1 MHALC
6 LIAPASSQVSGLL
19 HQLHIQMHSH
29 SPCSGA
35 QSPNSIMLDCSVI
48 KCHLRE
54 ASIDVQKQ
62 NSLVFQ
68 QLGLSAFTAGLWIG
82 SLLGGIRSYK
92 LHRAIK
98 KQTNNHTQKPYLVI
112 KNKDLRARLTQ
123 TQFSLSLAMRP
134 CMRLDFLCL
143 NFLIPIKWR

>member
-1 MHALC
+1 MHVSNC
-6 LIAPASSQVSGLL
+6 PVSSQFSGLL
-19 HQLHIQMHSH
+19 YLLHIQMHSH

-35 QSPNSIMLDCSVI
+35 QSPNLIMLDCSVI

-54 ASIDVQKQ
+54 ALINVQKQ

-68 QLGLSAFTAGLWIG
+68 QLGLSAFTASPW
-82 SLLGGIRSYK
+82 LGFLVGGKRLHK
-92 LHRAIK
+92 LQGKIK
-98 KQTNNHTQKPYLVI
+98 KQTNNRTQKPYLVI

-134 CMRLDFLCL
+134 CMRLHFLCL
-143 NFLIPIKWR
+143 DFLIPIKWR